1 MKKTLEQRVAQDK
14 EIVKHIE
21 KVGHYT
27 VEDFARDAKIYIKA
41 IKERR
46 MLCIIHKVASS
57 GMSRT
62 ISFHSCENYKGNY
75 GYRQYWCLF
84 KALGY
89 SEARSNDYAF
99 SIGGCGM
106 DMIFHT
112 NYTIIHRLHRLGFL
126 NKKQCAVLAQATPT
140 VL

>member
-1 MKKTLEQRVAQDK
+1 MKKTLEKRVSGDK
-14 EIVKHIE
+14 EIVKLLE

-27 VEDFARDAKIYIKA
+27 VEDFVRDAKIYIKA

-62 ISFHSCENYKGNY
+62 ISFHSCQHYKTGY

-84 KALGY
+84 KSLGY
-89 SEARSNDYAF
+89 TEARGNRDAF

-112 NYTIIHRLHRLGFL
+112 NYTIIHRLYRLGFL
-126 NKKQCAVLAQATPT
+126 NKKQCATLAQATPT